1 MISGSSSVSTQPNE
15 GNEGKSV
22 FGSNY
27 WHDQN
32 GVSWED
38 VEEDGQVSVH
48 SDPPSFGVDIPPSL
62 LGVLEAKNRPI
73 QHLYSL
79 RLRDEDVGTHR
90 MPCAVFHLHI
100 FNRKCV
106 RTIYLDPSC
115 LVSACGNR
123 VSEPLPK
130 YGRWFSKVPKVEVTL
145 LWKKTRSRLY

>member
-38 VEEDGQVSVH
+38 VEEDGQVSIH

-90 MPCAVFHLHI
+90 MIRAVFHLHI
-100 FNRKCV
+100 FNRKGV

-123 VSEPLPK
+123 VSDPLPK